1 MKGICP
7 VCEKIVGLEHVN
19 KKEIFNIRGENIE
32 IDVDYFK
39 CLECDGE
46 FEDPK
51 SENDPIEDA
60 YIKYRKQNCMMQ
72 PYEIR
77 DLRRRYGLTQIEL
90 SKLLGWGGATLSRY
104 ENGALQDQAHD
115 NLLQL
120 INNPQGMIRLIDKNG
135 DFLPS
140 NKRELLRRELSV
152 AADDSCSFSD
162 MFKQRYGNHS
172 PDIYSGFLELTFN
185 KIFEAVKFFAIKGE
199 YKTKLLKLLFYSD
212 FKHYKGHSVSITGA
226 QYAHADHGP
235 VPDNYEHYLATLIH
249 DQKAIEIRE
258 VDLGNYVGEQLFSII
273 KPDLSIFSE
282 CELLTL
288 ALVRDTFKDFTATE
302 MRSFSHKERGY
313 QETSSGNIISFD
325 YSDYLQI

>member
-1 MKGICP
+1 MKDICP
-7 VCEKIVGLEHVN
+7 VCEKIVGLKHV
-19 KKEIFNIRGENIE
+19 KEKETFNIRGENIE

-77 DLRRRYGLTQIEL
+77 DLRKRYGLTQIEL
-90 SKLLGWGGATLSRY
+90 SNLLGWGGATLSRY

-120 INNPQGMIRLIDKNG
+120 INSPQGMLRLVEKNG
-135 DFLPS
+135 ACLVPD
-140 NKRELLRRELSV
+140 KRELLKRELSV
-152 AADDSCSFSD
+152 MADDSCSFSD
-162 MFKQRYGNHS
+162 MFKQRYGNYS

-185 KIFEAVKFFAIKGE
+185 KFFEVVKFFTMNGE

-212 FKHYKGHSVSITGA
+212 FKHYKEHSVAITGA
-226 QYAHADHGP
+226 RYAHADHGP

-249 DQKAIEIRE
+249 DQKAIEVRE
-258 VDLGNYVGEQLFSII
+258 VDFINYVGEKMFSTIQ
-273 KPDLSIFSE
+273 PNLNVFSE
-282 CELLTL
+282 GELLTL
-288 ALVRDTFKDFTATE
+288 ALVRDAFKDFTATE
-302 MRSFSHKERGY
+302 MRSFSHKEKGY
-313 QETSSGNIISFD
+313 QDTSGGDLISFG